1 MNKKLK
7 RYLAGIMTVMTM
19 STLSGCNM
27 KLFDT
32 TYGFE
37 NAVVLNDGNSVVI
50 PLSKCKKDYKGES
63 VQLITNDNMAVL
75 TSSFVTDLI
84 NSSSNEKLPSEYAEA
99 MTDKDGTLSFYGKEN
114 EENVVFNNQIIDFQY
129 SFDKAI
135 IFQNDRAVIIPIIA
149 WKDYDGEQIQIVTPE
164 NVVILTSVYTAMLI
178 SDHMS
183 NMKAFDLASMIVG
196 EDGVVTDLAGNYSN
210 PYYNKQFFDFKNVFT
225 KAIML
230 GDDSNG
236 IYSLDSWTDYDG
248 EQLQLR
254 IQEGPTQ
261 VNSTFNTLL
270 VDDRSGKE
278 ITANVIANA
287 LNNNV
292 VDHSFENSNDSWYNK
307 QIFDFN
313 YAFQNATI
321 TNGDTSLTL
330 PIKTWDDYDGEQ
342 LQLNFKNGVSILS
355 SSVDS
360 RMTAPGKKNIDVDD
374 IAKSVSSVQYSIDSD
389 YVLGSAYNKVFFD
402 TKYSF
407 PYALVVNDDSI
418 MILSLDSWLDYEG
431 GEQLQL
437 TLADKETT
445 LLSTAHDTK
454 LVNLGDSGISIND
467 VAAWFNPAGT
477 KTIYDYTGN
486 KHSKGKFNYQLFD
499 THFLFNYAIAI
510 NGDVATIIPVSK
522 WIDFDGSY
530 TTDDDGNRTY
540 TDYSDQVQ
548 ITFDGT
554 NEIFSD
560 NNNIKLIKADDIEIV
575 KQIAL
580 GHLSE
585 NGTVKLYESKGLIK
599 TLN

>member
-1 MNKKLK
+1 MNKKVK
-7 RYLAGIMTVMTM
+7 RYLAGLMTIMSM
-19 STLSGCNM
+19 SSLTGCNM

-32 TYGFE
+32 SYGFE
-37 NAVVLNDGNSVVI
+37 NAVILNDGNSVII

-63 VQLITNDNMAVL
+63 IQLITNDNMAVL

-84 NSSSNEKLPSEYAEA
+84 NSASNKNLASQYAEA
-99 MTDKDGTLSFYGKEN
+99 MTDKDGTMSFYGKEN

-135 IFQNDRAVIIPIIA
+135 IFQNDKAVIIPIIA

-178 SDHMS
+178 SDHLS
-183 NMKAFDLASMIVG
+183 ETKAFDLATMIVG
-196 EDGVVTDLAGNYSN
+196 DGVVTDLAGNYSN
-210 PYYNKQFFDFKNVFT
+210 PYYNKQFFDFKNVFN
-225 KAIML
+225 KAIMF

-236 IYSLDSWTDYDG
+236 IYSLDSWLDYDG

-254 IQEGPTQ
+254 IQDGPTQ
-261 VNSTFNTLL
+261 VGSTFNTLL

-278 ITANVIANA
+278 ITASVIANA
-287 LNNNV
+287 LNDKV
-292 VDHSFENSNDSWYNK
+292 VDHSFQSNNDSWYNK
-307 QIFDFN
+307 QFFDFN

-330 PIKTWDDYDGEQ
+330 PIKTWNDYDGEQ

-360 RMTAPGKKNIDVDD
+360 RITAPGKNNITVDD
-374 IAKSVSSVQYSIDSD
+374 IAKSVSSVQYNIDSN
-389 YVLGSAYNKVFFD
+389 YVLNSAYNKVLFD

-407 PYALVVNDDSI
+407 PYALIINDDSI
-418 MILSLDSWLDYEG
+418 MILPLDSWLDYQG

-437 TLADKETT
+437 TLADKDTT

-454 LVNLGDSGISIND
+454 LVNLGNSGLSIND
-467 VAAWFNPAGT
+467 VASWFNPSGT
-477 KTIYDYTGN
+477 KTIYDYTNG
-486 KHSKGKFNYQLFD
+486 KKSKGKFNYQFFD

-530 TTDDDGNRTY
+530 ITDDDGNRTY

-548 ITFDGT
+548 ITFDGS
-554 NEIFSD
+554 NEVFSD
-560 NNNIKLIKADDIEIV
+560 NNNIKLIKADDIDFVE
-575 KQIAL
+575 QIAR

-585 NGTVKLYESKGLIK
+585 NGTVKIYESESLIK
-599 TLN
+599 TLD

>member
-1 MNKKLK
+1 MNKKFK
-7 RYLAGIMTVMTM
+7 RYLAGLMTIMTM

-27 KLFDT
+27 KIFDT

-37 NAVVLNDGNSVVI
+37 NAVILNAGNSVVI

-63 VQLITNDNMAVL
+63 IQLITNDNMAVL

-84 NSSSNEKLPSEYAEA
+84 NSASNKNLASEYAEA
-99 MTDKDGTLSFYGKEN
+99 MTDKDGTMSFYGEEN

-135 IFQNDRAVIIPIIA
+135 IFQNDKAVIIPIIA

-164 NVVILTSVYTAMLI
+164 NVVILTSVYTTMLV
-178 SDHMS
+178 SDHLS
-183 NMKAFDLASMIVG
+183 NMKAFDLASMLVG
-196 EDGVVTDLAGNYSN
+196 DGKVTDLAGNYSN
-210 PYYNKQFFDFKNVFT
+210 PYYNKQFFDFKNIFN
-225 KAIML
+225 KAIMM
-230 GDDSNG
+230 GDESNG
-236 IYSLDSWTDYDG
+236 IYSLDSWRDYDG
-248 EQLQLR
+248 EQLQLK
-254 IQEGPTQ
+254 IQDGPTQ

-278 ITANVIANA
+278 ITASVIANA
-287 LNNNV
+287 LNDKV
-292 VDHSFENSNDSWYNK
+292 VDNSFESNNDSWYNK

-360 RMTAPGKKNIDVDD
+360 RMTAPGKKNISVDD
-374 IAKSVSSVQYSIDSD
+374 IAKSISSVQYNIDSN
-389 YVLGSAYNKVFFD
+389 YVLNSSYNKVIFD

-418 MILSLDSWLDYEG
+418 MILSLDSWRDYEG

-437 TLADKETT
+437 TLADKENTF
-445 LLSTAHDTK
+445 LSTAHDTK
-454 LVNLGDSGISIND
+454 LVNLGNSGLSINEI
-467 VAAWFNPAGT
+467 AAWFNPAGT
-477 KTIYDYTGN
+477 KTIYDYTNG
-486 KHSKGKFNYQLFD
+486 KRGKGKFNYQLID

-510 NGDVATIIPVSK
+510 NGDVATIFNVSK
-522 WIDFDGSY
+522 WTDFDGSY
-530 TTDDDGNRTY
+530 ITDDDGNRTY
-540 TDYSDQVQ
+540 TDYSDQIQ
-548 ITFDGT
+548 IMFDGS

-560 NNNIKLIKADDIEIV
+560 NNNIKLIKANDIEIV
-575 KQIAL
+575 KQIAR

-585 NGTVKLYESKGLIK
+585 NGIVKVYESENLIR
-599 TLN
+599 TLD